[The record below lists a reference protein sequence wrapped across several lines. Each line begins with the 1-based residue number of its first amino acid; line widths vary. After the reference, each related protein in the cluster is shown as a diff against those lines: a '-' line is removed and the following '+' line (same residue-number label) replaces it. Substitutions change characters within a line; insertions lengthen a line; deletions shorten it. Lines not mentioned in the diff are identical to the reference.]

1 MKIKTIICVM
11 LCFSF
16 FLSSCKNEK
25 VEIELNE
32 KTVAVEIDSLS
43 YEAAKTIKNDVK
55 EIKTFSTEDGAVAAV
70 ETKNADLL
78 VLDEFSYSVYKAN
91 ERKINFVKVIPFTTD
106 YCIYF
111 HNNNELLQ
119 KFNVEIL
126 GLLENG
132 TINEIKEAYKTSDG
146 YYPELKQLSS
156 DAPTL
161 TMATDIV
168 GAPYTDLTE
177 SGYVIGIDVD
187 IANIIANSLGYNL
200 EIVVTS
206 ADEMFNMLNE
216 DKVDFI
222 MSGLMYESEREAVY
236 NCSFSYLS
244 VEYYII
250 ERY

>member
-1 MKIKTIICVM
+1 MKIKTIVCVI

-16 FLSSCKNEK
+16 FLSSCKKED
-25 VEIELNE
+25 VETELGE

-43 YEAAKTIKNDVK
+43 YEAAQIIKTDVK

-78 VLDEFSYSVYKAN
+78 VLDEFSYSLYKAN
-91 ERKINFVKVIPFTTD
+91 GRKISSVKALPFTAD

-126 GLLENG
+126 ELLENG
-132 TINEIKEAYKTSDG
+132 IINKIKEAYKTSDG
-146 YYPELKQLSS
+146 YYPELKQLSGN
-156 DAPTL
+156 APTI
-161 TMATDIV
+161 TMATDIA

-177 SGYVIGIDVD
+177 NGYVAGIDVD

-206 ADEMFNMLNE
+206 ADEMFNMLSE

-222 MSGLMYESEREAVY
+222 MSGLMYEEKRESIY
-236 NCSFSYLS
+236 DSSFSYLS
-244 VEYYII
+244 VEFYLI
-250 ERY
+250 ERG